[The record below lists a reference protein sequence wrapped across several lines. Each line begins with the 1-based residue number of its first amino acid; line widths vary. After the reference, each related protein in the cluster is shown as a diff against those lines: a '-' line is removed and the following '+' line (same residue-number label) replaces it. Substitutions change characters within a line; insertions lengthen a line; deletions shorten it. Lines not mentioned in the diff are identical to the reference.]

1 MEQLKKRLI
10 LSSAIIILAI
20 IGVSSCVHTE
30 KLSKADDKP
39 ANQKSETYTFVAG
52 SSFDDKNEVMQKDFD
67 RDIIK
72 QML

>member
-1 MEQLKKRLI
+1 MKQLKKRLI

-30 KLSKADDKP
+30 KLSKAENKP
-39 ANQKSETYTFVAG
+39 VNRQNETYTFIG
-52 SSFDDKNEVMQKDFD
+52 SSSFDDKNEVMQKDFD